1 MEKTDVPFLK
11 IKQYISDPLSFSVPH
26 PLKIF
31 EIIILRD
38 KLPKTGVTVCM
49 YASLNYPAPDAG
61 PASDAPPP
69 RSAAVPTRD
78 NDTEPPLQLQQH
90 ITLPSHPAI
99 LPSLH
104 PAVPLP
110 FWAVPIRAA
119 LARTKPGTEVQSHFA
134 NSFAG
139 SRSVDGGWA

>member
-61 PASDAPPP
+61 PASDAPPLAP
-69 RSAAVPTRD
+69 
-78 NDTEPPLQLQQH
+78 
-90 ITLPSHPAI
+90 LPSPHETMTQSHHYNCSSISLCLKYYRIYAI
-99 LPSLH
+99 L
-104 PAVPLP
+104 LP
-110 FWAVPIRAA
+110 NVVI
-119 LARTKPGTEVQSHFA
+119 
-134 NSFAG
+134 
-139 SRSVDGGWA
+139 SVRFK